1 MKYSILAVDDEID
14 NLQLLKRTLRHDY
27 DITTAE
33 SGEKA
38 VEILKQQQ
46 FDMIISDHKMPGM
59 DGVDLLKHVFE
70 HHSYVIRI
78 LITAYSDVPI
88 LIDAI
93 NSGKINRYIKKPWS
107 PEEVVNTIEKAFES
121 TKLNHEHQKLVE
133 DFKDLF
139 SGTISAI
146 TEALDAKDSYT
157 FGRSK
162 RVAFYSLRIAR
173 VLNFDELGMSK
184 IEIAGLLHDIGMIG
198 VPEHILNKSENLTD
212 EEYNL
217 IKEHVQKGVKILDEI
232 KQLDSVVNII
242 KFHHE
247 RYDGLGYPY
256 KLKGEDIPLGAMIIA
271 VADAFDGMTSD
282 RPYRPGMEFQKAVEI
297 IKSNSGKQF
306 DPKVVDAFVQIVD
319 NAINDLA
326 ELKKEAIL

>member
-1 MKYSILAVDDEID
+1 
-14 NLQLLKRTLRHDY
+14 
-27 DITTAE
+27 
-33 SGEKA
+33 
-38 VEILKQQQ
+38 
-46 FDMIISDHKMPGM
+46 
-59 DGVDLLKHVFE
+59 
-70 HHSYVIRI
+70 
-78 LITAYSDVPI
+78 
-88 LIDAI
+88 
-93 NSGKINRYIKKPWS
+93 
-107 PEEVVNTIEKAFES
+107 
-121 TKLNHEHQKLVE
+121 
-133 DFKDLF
+133 
-139 SGTISAI
+139 
-146 TEALDAKDSYT
+146 
-157 FGRSK
+157 
-162 RVAFYSLRIAR
+162 
-173 VLNFDELGMSK
+173 MSK